1 MSHFPSPLG
10 PGLKHFVCSLCYLLL
25 GLHVRSL
32 YLIPSGFQM
41 FSSGNLQLHK
51 EILSRRKT
59 SRVCQAAVVRSD
71 CGMQKAVYRC
81 LQAVLTDLGEA

>member
-32 YLIPSGFQM
+32 HFIPSGFQM
-41 FSSGNLQLHK
+41 FSSGNLQFHK
-51 EILSRRKT
+51 EILSTCQT
-59 SRVCQAAVVRSD
+59 SRVCQATVLRSD
-71 CGMQKAVYRC
+71 CGMRRAVYRC
-81 LQAVLTDLGEA
+81 LQTVLTDLGEV